1 MKKQSRLNF
10 WKGFL
15 SATLVFACISSAMAM
30 SGTVNFSQ
38 VTLAMNG
45 RAVFSKGESLKASN
59 GQSIPSSISYIDETG
74 GGTTYLPLAYVS
86 RLLDT
91 PVSWDG
97 TTSTVSLGT
106 FKGING
112 EGISVTEPG
121 KESSSLPLT
130 REGQVAGVFTEISP
144 IKADGFPILEKTEYR
159 STADYSVKTPVQTSN
174 GDCISVTVT
183 NKGTKSLVLMLGRE
197 YTVGRELIST
207 QVPAGQ
213 TVTRTLRIGQENDGL
228 MPWFS
233 VRLSYYGAISQNMD
247 FEISAVQFNA

>member
-97 TTSTVSLGT
+97 TTDR
-106 FKGING
+106 K
-112 EGISVTEPG
+112 SV
-121 KESSSLPLT
+121 
-130 REGQVAGVFTEISP
+130 V
-144 IKADGFPILEKTEYR
+144 
-159 STADYSVKTPVQTSN
+159 
-174 GDCISVTVT
+174 
-183 NKGTKSLVLMLGRE
+183 
-197 YTVGRELIST
+197 
-207 QVPAGQ
+207 
-213 TVTRTLRIGQENDGL
+213 
-228 MPWFS
+228 
-233 VRLSYYGAISQNMD
+233 
-247 FEISAVQFNA
+247 

>member
-10 WKGFL
+10 WKGFF
-15 SATLVFACISSAMAM
+15 SAALVFGCISSAMAV
-30 SGTVNFSQ
+30 SGTVSFSQ

-91 PVSWDG
+91 PVFWDG
-97 TTSTVSLGT
+97 TTGTVSLGT

-159 STADYSVKTPVQTSN
+159 STADYSVKTPVQVGN
-174 GDCISVTVT
+174 GNCISVTMT
-183 NKGTKSLVLMLGRE
+183 NKGTNGLVLMLGRE

-213 TVTRTLRIGQENDGL
+213 TVTRTLQIGKVSDGL
-228 MPWFS
+228 IPWLS
-233 VRLSYYGAISQNMD
+233 VRVSYYGAMPQNMD
-247 FEISAVQFNA
+247 FTISAVQFST